1 MENSGMMIKVTVFRR
16 SLFPKR
22 VTPEMILLDGMK
34 AGRIKDGRFT
44 HEDTGGSF
52 TVAYH
57 PAHIGRGI
65 QIRRDENNVRF
76 TELCLNLPTSEEEL
90 EDFFRMAARLA
101 RQDISEVLLNDKPFG
116 PKQYHQ
122 IHDSYRV
129 YNLKL
134 LHEMM
139 SNVLNEQPGRISIG
153 CVFHRLAVGEK
164 EADRMWAGVD
174 ASAFRDWMHA
184 SQTMDAYYAEARVEE
199 SHQDNEYKAVFTM
212 PSGSTV
218 ILPDHEEL
226 PIRFYDLD
234 TGRPRCQISEW
245 LVELVDDKQRKV
257 IGKIP
262 FQKFRTLLPREKVSY
277 YDAADSLL
285 EPFTVDE
292 LMNLLEQ
299 AEKEY
304 E

>member
-1 MENSGMMIKVTVFRR
+1 MSEN
-16 SLFPKR
+16 KR
-22 VTPEMILLDGMK
+22 PFE
-34 AGRIKDGRFT
+34 
-44 HEDTGGSF
+44 EE
-52 TVAYH
+52 
-57 PAHIGRGI
+57 I
-65 QIRRDENNVRF
+65 QAIE
-76 TELCLNLPTSEEEL
+76 TELLQDYGHGRVIDRMELFAQPDRSVIEEL
-90 EDFFRMAARLA
+90 IEKLFRLVFPGYFRD
-101 RQDISEVLLNDKPFG
+101 RT
-116 PKQYHQ
+116 
-122 IHDSYRV
+122 YRV

-184 SQTMDAYYAEARVEE
+184 SQAMDAYYAEARVEE